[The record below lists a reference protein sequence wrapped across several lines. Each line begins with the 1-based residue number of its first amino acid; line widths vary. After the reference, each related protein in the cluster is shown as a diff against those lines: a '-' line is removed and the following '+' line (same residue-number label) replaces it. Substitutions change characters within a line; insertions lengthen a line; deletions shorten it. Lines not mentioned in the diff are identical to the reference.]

1 MPLLAGRS
9 HDDGAPHAEIWQTGR
24 TSTKLGGAMYLP
36 SNFLETS
43 HDETVALMR
52 ARSFANIVTKDPELC
67 INAVPMVVDAADGN
81 VTLRFH
87 LALRNPQC
95 EALAQPDCACVVAF
109 NGPDSY
115 VSPSWY
121 EERLNVPTW
130 NYQMVQARGR
140 VEVLSAIE
148 LEALLGEMS
157 SLHEAAVS
165 GTYRYDSL
173 PADFRAELLAEIRG
187 FRLHVT
193 ELSAKSKL
201 SQNRPRADQERVC
214 RHLLESS
221 DPSAWAVGRAMA
233 RRLNLPVE
241 S

>member
-1 MPLLAGRS
+1 
-9 HDDGAPHAEIWQTGR
+9 
-24 TSTKLGGAMYLP
+24 MYLP
-36 SNFLETS
+36 SNFLETN

-52 ARSFANIVTKDPELC
+52 ARPFANIVTKDPELC
-67 INAVPMVVDAADGN
+67 INAAPMVVDTAEGN

-95 EALAQPDCACVVAF
+95 EALSQPDCACVVAF
-109 NGPDSY
+109 NGPDCY

-121 EERLNVPTW
+121 EGTLNVPTW

-140 VEVLSAIE
+140 VEVLSSVE
-148 LEALLGEMS
+148 LEALLGDLT

-187 FRLHVT
+187 FRFHVT

-201 SQNRPRADQERVC
+201 SQNRPRSDQERVC

-221 DPSAWAVGRAMA
+221 DPSAQAVGRVMA